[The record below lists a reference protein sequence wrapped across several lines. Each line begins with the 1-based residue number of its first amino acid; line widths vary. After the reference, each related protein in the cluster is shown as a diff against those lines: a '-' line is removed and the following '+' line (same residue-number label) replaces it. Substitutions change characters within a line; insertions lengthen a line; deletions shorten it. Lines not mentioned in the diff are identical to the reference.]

1 VTNRRDIP
9 LFYKPPSDER
19 PAASR
24 VASGTL
30 AYFVFMLVVIGLGG
44 WLYLFQASVVAGFA
58 HDIRELEWRKERVHR
73 EIIALHAELA
83 ELGSLERLR
92 ERGAQAGFSLP
103 EASDKA
109 RHLYIEYES
118 GIAPESLEAAPSEP
132 VTSSGT
138 ADEESEPGLWQHLLK
153 QVEDWLTS
161 PVERNDSQ

>member
-1 VTNRRDIP
+1 MTNRRDIP

-44 WLYLFQASVVAGFA
+44 WLYLFQTSVVAGFA
-58 HDIRELEWRKERVHR
+58 HETRELEWRKERIHR
-73 EIIALHAELA
+73 EIGALHAELA
-83 ELGSLERLR
+83 ELGSLQRLR
-92 ERGAQAGFSLP
+92 ERGIQAGFSLP
-103 EASDKA
+103 EASDKE

-118 GIAPESLEAAPSEP
+118 GIGPESLEATPSGP
-132 VTSSGT
+132 IISSRA
-138 ADEESEPGLWQHLLK
+138 ADAESELGLWQHLLK

-161 PVERNDSQ
+161 SVERNDSQ